1 MASPA
6 EIGARFRRAR
16 MFLDLLQEEVGEK
29 MKARLGY
36 GSKDTV
42 ARIEKGQ
49 RMARPAEIEFMEE
62 LAGRPLATFVPA
74 VHEPKEV
81 VTVGGRTV
89 PVTADA
95 LIDTLLQLDALR
107 AKMEALLS
115 PDEWAELERARGAAA
130 ADADAHELEGS
141 ERSGEG
147 NPAAED
153 GS

>member
-16 MFLDLLQEEVGEK
+16 MFLDLDQEAVGQK
-29 MKARLGY
+29 MRERLGY

-49 RMARPAEIEFMEE
+49 RMARPTEIAFMED
-62 LAGRPLATFVPA
+62 LAGRPLSSFVPA
-74 VHEPKEV
+74 MHEPKEV

-95 LIDTLLQLDALR
+95 LIDTLVQLDALR
-107 AKMEALLS
+107 SKMEALLS
-115 PDEWAELERARGAAA
+115 PDEWVALERARGAAEA
-130 ADADAHELEGS
+130 EADRLELEGS
-141 ERSGEG
+141 ERGGEG
-147 NPAAED
+147 SPAAED
-153 GS
+153 GH